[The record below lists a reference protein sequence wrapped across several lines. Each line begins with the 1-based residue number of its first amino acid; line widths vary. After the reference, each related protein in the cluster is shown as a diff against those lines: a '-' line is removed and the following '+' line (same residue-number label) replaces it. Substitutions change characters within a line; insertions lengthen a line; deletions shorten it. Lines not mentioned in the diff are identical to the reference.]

1 MEKII
6 IYQMFTRL
14 FGNKNTTRKHNGSIQ
29 ENGVGKFDDIDNATI
44 RRIKKL
50 GCSHVWYTGV
60 IRHGTANDYSAHG
73 IPVNHP
79 SVIKGKAGSPYA
91 IVDYYDVDPDMA
103 VDVANRMK
111 EFESL
116 VERTHKAGM
125 KVIIDFVPN
134 HVAREYNS
142 IAAPEG
148 VEGLGEGDNVDYH
161 FSTSNNF
168 YYCWGQPFEPQFDVA
183 HDSDGNTVPA
193 YTQHPAKATGNDVF
207 SSRPGRNDWYE
218 TVKLNYG
225 IDYCDAGGRSEHFF
239 NGDGLPVVNTWRK
252 MVDILLFWAGKGI
265 DAFRCDM
272 AEMVPAA
279 FWAFA
284 TRKVKSRF
292 PHIRFIGEVYN
303 PGLYRT
309 YINSGFDYLYD
320 KVGMYDTLRN
330 VMCGYGSAQG
340 ITNQWQSVD
349 DIREH
354 MLYFL
359 ENHDE
364 QRIASTFFAGSAE
377 KGIPALMVSA
387 LLWQNPFMLYA
398 GQEFGEEGM
407 ESEGFSGCD
416 GRTTIFDYWC
426 VDSLRKGYY
435 ARRQL
440 SAAEKRIEAL
450 YSTVLNIAKSEPA
463 IAEGLSFDLMYANPW
478 SETFHADRLY
488 AFLRKKGD
496 DIILVVVNFD
506 DKSLESLLN
515 IPQHA
520 FDYLDIQQG
529 MRVATDLMTG
539 KDVDIML
546 SADEPARIVVPPYSG
561 VVLKM

>member
-29 ENGVGKFDDIDNATI
+29 ENGVGKFDDIDNATL

-60 IRHGTANDYSAHG
+60 IRHGTATDYSAHG

-103 VDVANRMK
+103 VDVANRME

-183 HDSDGNTVPA
+183 HDSDGNAVPA
-193 YTQHPAKATGNDVF
+193 YTEHPAKATGNDVF

-440 SAAEKRIEAL
+440 SASEKRIEAL

-506 DKSLESLLN
+506 DKSLESLVN

-529 MRVATDLMTG
+529 MRVATDMMTG

>member
-29 ENGVGKFDDIDNATI
+29 ENGVGKFDDIDNATL

-60 IRHGTANDYSAHG
+60 IRHGTATDYSAHG

-103 VDVANRMK
+103 VDVANRME

-168 YYCWGQPFEPQFDVA
+168 YYCWGQPLEPQFDVA
-183 HDSDGNTVPA
+183 HDSDGNAVPA
-193 YTQHPAKATGNDVF
+193 YTEHPAKATGNDVF
-207 SSRPGRNDWYE
+207 SSRPCRNDWYE

-440 SAAEKRIEAL
+440 SAAEKRIEAF

-506 DKSLESLLN
+506 DKSLESLVN